1 MCRFCSS
8 AVSDVELQRNLLDRI
23 ALWTRKCLLIWPLR
37 SSCRFSQGDEFSL
50 ARPITSETSYLNGR
64 RTDIRRKLPGTVRLL
79 PLKQISQ
86 RQLANCHTTIKDL
99 TSRCLR
105 GPNDTL
111 LTFRKGFLPL
121 PATER
126 DSNSPTSIISTAYA
140 FEKREYCYEEGCFR
154 GALEFSA
161 KLLS

>member
-1 MCRFCSS
+1 MRYRAGLCRITHRSAGTLSGKFCSGALS
-8 AVSDVELQRNLLDRI
+8 CVELQDNVLGRI
-23 ALWTRKCLLIWPLR
+23 EAWTRKCILIWNLR

-105 GPNDTL
+105 GPNTTL
-111 LTFRKGFLPL
+111 VNLP
-121 PATER
+121 
-126 DSNSPTSIISTAYA
+126 
-140 FEKREYCYEEGCFR
+140 
-154 GALEFSA
+154 
-161 KLLS
+161 